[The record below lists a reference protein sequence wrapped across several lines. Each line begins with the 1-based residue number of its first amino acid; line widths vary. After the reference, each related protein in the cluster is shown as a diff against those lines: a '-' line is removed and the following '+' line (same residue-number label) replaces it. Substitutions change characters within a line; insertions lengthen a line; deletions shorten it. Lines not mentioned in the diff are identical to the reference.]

1 MNRQYKQVDFE
12 ESKINTK
19 SDIKEGSSVP
29 CDMSSI
35 VLPRLG
41 ATTHFQKLHCLNLK
55 EMFEKTRRNTTSSI
69 MLFSQKYMHVVG
81 SISTMYLLLYLYSRT
96 IEIFEFVIFLCLGEM
111 VFICYTENS
120 TYIGNSY
127 LNKYLEYGHPHNHFC
142 REFSTF

>member
-81 SISTMYLLLYLYSRT
+81 SISTMYYST
-96 IEIFEFVIFLCLGEM
+96 DTVELQK
-111 VFICYTENS
+111 
-120 TYIGNSY
+120 Y
-127 LNKYLEYGHPHNHFC
+127 LN
-142 REFSTF
+142 S